1 MKIGIV
7 GAGIG
12 GLTAAIMLRAQG
24 HDISIYEKQD
34 TISEVGAGI
43 GIGDNVIQMLGE
55 HDLAKGIKNAGQVLT
70 TMRIFD
76 EQGHILN
83 TLPLSDKNT
92 NVTLERQTLVDLLKS
107 YLDDEL
113 FHFNHKVTHV
123 ESNGT
128 TGTIHF
134 KEQSAVQVD
143 MIIGADGIRSQVRQ
157 SVQPKSKVQYQGYT
171 CFRGIVDDMDMLKP
185 IADEYWGQKGRF
197 GIVPLLDGR
206 AYWFATMNAKENDM
220 HFKKFNKPYLQAYFN
235 HFPEPVRKV
244 LDLQAETAILH
255 HDIYDLKSLSTFV
268 YEKNIVLLGDAA
280 HATTPNMGQG
290 AGQSMED
297 AIVLSN
303 VLKKYDTLE
312 SALKRYNRLRVKH
325 TRQIT
330 KRSRQIGKVAQKA
343 NGLSIK
349 MRNRFMRLLPT
360 WVMKRQTQLLYRT
373 KSE

>member
-24 HDISIYEKQD
+24 HDISIYEKED
-34 TISEVGAGI
+34 AIREVGAGI
-43 GIGDNVIQMLGE
+43 GIGDNVIQLLGQ

-70 TMRIFD
+70 AMRIFD
-76 EQGHILN
+76 EKGNLLN
-83 TLPLSDKNT
+83 TLPLSEDKT
-92 NVTLERQTLVDLLKS
+92 NVTLERQKLVDLLKS
-107 YLDDEL
+107 YLDDTL
-113 FHFNHKVTHV
+113 FHFNHEVTHV
-123 ESNGT
+123 ESDGT
-128 TGTIHF
+128 TATIHF
-134 KEQSAVQVD
+134 KQQNAVQVD
-143 MIIGADGIRSQVRQ
+143 MIIGADGIHSKVRQ
-157 SVQPKSKVQYQGYT
+157 AVQPKSKVQYQGYT
-171 CFRGIVDDMDMLKP
+171 CFRGIVEDMDLLKP

-206 AYWFATMNAKENDM
+206 VYWFATMNAKENDM
-220 HFKKFNKPYLQAYFN
+220 YFKKFNKPYLQAYFN

-244 LDLQAETAILH
+244 LDLQPETAILH

-268 YEKNIVLLGDAA
+268 YQKNIVLLGDAA

-297 AIVLSN
+297 AIVLAN

-312 SALKRYNRLRVKH
+312 TALKRYDRLRVKH
-325 TRQIT
+325 TQKIT
-330 KRSRQIGKVAQKA
+330 KRSRKIGKMAQKS

-349 MRNRFMRLLPT
+349 MRNRCMRILPT
-360 WVMKRQTQLLYRT
+360 WVMKQQTRILYRT

>member
-34 TISEVGAGI
+34 TIREVGAGI
-43 GIGDNVIQMLGE
+43 GIGDNVLQMLGE

-70 TMRIFD
+70 AMRIFD
-76 EQGHILN
+76 EQGHTLN
-83 TLPLSDKNT
+83 TLPLSEKKT

-107 YLDDEL
+107 YLDDGL
-113 FHFNHKVTHV
+113 FNFNHEVTHV
-123 ESNGT
+123 ESDGT
-128 TGTIHF
+128 TATIHF
-134 KEQSAVQVD
+134 KEQSTVQLD
-143 MIIGADGIRSQVRQ
+143 MVIGADGIRSKVRQ

-244 LDLQAETAILH
+244 LDLQPETAILH

-290 AGQSMED
+290 AGQAMED
-297 AIVLSN
+297 AVVLAN
-303 VLKKYDTLE
+303 VLKKYSDLDR
-312 SALKRYNRLRVKH
+312 ALQRYQRLRVKH
-325 TRQIT
+325 TQKII
-330 KRSRQIGKVAQKA
+330 KKSRKIGKIAQKS
-343 NGLSIK
+343 NGMTMSV
-349 MRNRFMRLLPT
+349 RNRFLRMMPK
-360 WVMKRQTQLLYRT
+360 WVMARQTRLLYRG
-373 KSE
+373 KKE

>member
-34 TISEVGAGI
+34 TIREVGAGI
-43 GIGDNVIQMLGE
+43 GIGDNVLQMLGE

-70 TMRIFD
+70 AMRIFD
-76 EQGHILN
+76 EQGHTLN
-83 TLPLSDKNT
+83 TLPLSEKKT

-107 YLDDEL
+107 YLDDGL
-113 FHFNHKVTHV
+113 FNFNHEVTHV
-123 ESNGT
+123 ESDGT
-128 TGTIHF
+128 TATIHF
-134 KEQSAVQVD
+134 KEQSTVQLD
-143 MIIGADGIRSQVRQ
+143 MVIGADGIRSKVRQ

-244 LDLQAETAILH
+244 LDLQPETAILH

-290 AGQSMED
+290 AGQAMED
-297 AIVLSN
+297 AVVLAN
-303 VLKKYDTLE
+303 VLKKYSDLDR
-312 SALKRYNRLRVKH
+312 ALQRYQRLRVKH
-325 TRQIT
+325 TQKII
-330 KRSRQIGKVAQKA
+330 KKSRKIGEIAQKS
-343 NGLSIK
+343 NGMTMSV
-349 MRNRFMRLLPT
+349 RNRLLRMMPKWFMA
-360 WVMKRQTQLLYRT
+360 RQTRLLYRG
-373 KSE
+373 KKE